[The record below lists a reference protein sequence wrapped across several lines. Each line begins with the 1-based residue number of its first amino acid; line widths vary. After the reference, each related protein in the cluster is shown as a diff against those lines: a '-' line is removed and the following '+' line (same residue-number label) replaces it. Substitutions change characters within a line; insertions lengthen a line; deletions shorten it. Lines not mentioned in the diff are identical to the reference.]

1 MINSMQ
7 MALIKKDIKS
17 ITANKRM
24 FSVILIVPLV
34 LTVFMPSIFILS
46 AYFVPEETSDFQQ
59 LLELLPS
66 SQQTGDLTRMIMALT
81 INNIMPMF
89 FAIIPIMAASVMAAS
104 SFVGEKEKRTLET
117 LLYCPLTLKQ
127 IFYSKILAS
136 FVMSMAVSLISFLG
150 MTVVTQV
157 EILLLTGSMLLPDIN
172 WVVILLLVAPAVS
185 LIAITMIVRGSAK
198 AQTVEEAQQR
208 AAFLILP
215 IVLLMVGQFTGFIL
229 ISVWILLGFGAILA
243 VIAWIYMQSAM
254 RKVTYEMVLN

>member
-136 FVMSMAVSLISFLG
+136 FAMSMAVSLISFLG